1 MKKILFFSLILIA
14 SCKPVK
20 TTNSGETMLVS
31 YKINETKKTDKPLKY
46 DPTELEFELLYDNE
60 KSLFQLVDK
69 LDENSNSFDAK
80 ITKGIYDG
88 HLKFYKNKTENIKLF
103 NVDEKGVIY
112 NVETDFEDYK
122 WEINPNE
129 TKEISGFKCYK
140 ATAKTER
147 KHNGK
152 TQETFQS
159 YAWFTYELPTS
170 FGPRGLDGLPGL
182 VLEGSFDGKKIFYV
196 TSINK
201 TNRNIEKPSAQKT
214 ISYEEYSNLK
224 YDSVLE
230 MKKAQQ
236 ENAAEIEQ
244 AKKQLPKK

>member
-1 MKKILFFSLILIA
+1 MLIFTL
-14 SCKPVK
+14 SCKTVK
-20 TTNSGETMLVS
+20 HNDSAEKTIVS
-31 YKINETKKTDKPLKY
+31 YKIFELKNTDKVSKF
-46 DPTELEFELLYDNE
+46 DPSILDFELIYDKNE
-60 KSLFQLVDK
+60 SIFQIINK
-69 LDENSNSFDAK
+69 LDDNSNSIDIK

-88 HLKFYKNKTENIKLF
+88 YLKFYKNIKNREKVLNI
-103 NVDEKGVIY
+103 NEKGIKY
-112 NVETDFEDYK
+112 NVETDFNEYK
-122 WEINPNE
+122 WEINPND

-182 VLEGSFDGKKIFYV
+182 VLEGSFGGKKIFFA

-201 TNRNIEKPSAQKT
+201 TARNIEKPSANKT
-214 ISYEEYSNLK
+214 ISYTEYSNIK
-224 YDSVLE
+224 YDAVLE
-230 MKKAQQ
+230 TKKVQQ
-236 ENAAEIEQ
+236 ENASEIKE
-244 AKKQLPKK
+244 AKKQLLNK

>member
-46 DPTELEFELLYDNE
+46 DPTELEFELLYNNE

-182 VLEGSFDGKKIFYV
+182 VLEGSFGGKKIFFA

-201 TNRNIEKPSAQKT
+201 TARNIEKPSANKT
-214 ISYEEYSNLK
+214 ISYTEYSNIK
-224 YDSVLE
+224 YDAVLE
-230 MKKAQQ
+230 TKKVQQ
-236 ENAAEIEQ
+236 ENASEIKE
-244 AKKQLPKK
+244 AKKQLLNK